1 MILNIKVLPNASSN
15 SIEGWENERLRIR
28 IRGVPEK
35 GKANDNLI
43 AFLAKEFDISK
54 SQIKILSGH
63 TSRLKRIEIEGISEE
78 QLKDLL

>member
-35 GKANDNLI
+35 GKANENLI
-43 AFLAKEFDISK
+43 AFLAKEFGICK

-63 TSRLKRIEIEGISEE
+63 TSRLKRLEIEGISEE
-78 QLKDLL
+78 QLKKLL

>member
-1 MILNIKVLPNASSN
+1 MILNIKVLPNASKN

-35 GKANDNLI
+35 GKANENLI
-43 AFLAKEFDISK
+43 AFLAKEFGISK

-63 TSRLKRIEIEGISEE
+63 TSRLKRLEIEGISEE
-78 QLKDLL
+78 QLKKLL

>member
-35 GKANDNLI
+35 GKANENLI
-43 AFLAKEFDISK
+43 AFLAKEFGISK

-63 TSRLKRIEIEGISEE
+63 TSRLKRLEIEGISEE
-78 QLKDLL
+78 QLKKLL